1 MKKKLTA
8 VALVVCMLAIM
19 LVGASLAYF
28 TDKDQVANTFTV
40 GNVKIDLYET
50 KKDEDGKTI
59 VDNDG
64 NPMRFDGITFDDAI
78 VPGRVFA
85 KDPTIKVE
93 TGSQDAYIFL
103 DMTINKYKSLCPV
116 MAQDAVADT
125 TIAYTEDDFQACMKQ
140 TNNGI
145 KFSTTEFLAQMK
157 AKPAVFRAIVDKWF
171 DGINHEQW
179 KTCGFFYNV
188 DDTDT
193 TKDGNYMTIR
203 FAYIGKDTVSAE
215 DAPITFMTA
224 FHMPKSV
231 TQEMVENTKAN
242 VTAFNDAKVGFKMNF
257 TAYAIQADQI
267 ANVSDAFTALF
278 GTKTELGAYWHPV
291 DQQ

>member
-40 GNVKIDLYET
+40 GNVKIDLYEHIGN
-50 KKDEDGKTI
+50 EKT
-59 VDNDG
+59 DT
-64 NPMRFDGITFDDAI
+64 GIAFTDTI
-78 VPGRVFA
+78 VPGRRFA
-85 KDPTIKVE
+85 KDPTIEVKD
-93 TGSQDAYIFL
+93 GSQKAYIFL

-203 FAYIGKDTVSAE
+203 FAYIGSADDTLAAGETV
-215 DAPITFMTA
+215 TFMSA
-224 FHMPKSV
+224 FHMPDSV
-231 TQEMVENTKAN
+231 TQEMVGNKKAN
-242 VTAFNDAKVGFKMNF
+242 VNSFNTTEEEFKMNF
-257 TAYAIQADQI
+257 TAYAIQAAEI

-278 GTKTELGAYWHPV
+278 GDKLGNYWTAV
-291 DQQ
+291 DQH

>member
-50 KKDEDGKTI
+50 GANGKT
-59 VDNDG
+59 DT
-64 NPMRFDGITFDDAI
+64 GITFTDAI

-93 TGSQDAYIFL
+93 TGSQNAYIFL

-116 MAQDAVADT
+116 MAQDAAADDN
-125 TIAYTEDDFQACMKQ
+125 IAYTEDEFNACLDPQ
-140 TNNGI
+140 NGD
-145 KFSTTEFLAQMK
+145 KFSTTKFLTQMK
-157 AKPAVFRAIVDKWF
+157 EKPAVFRAIVNKWF
-171 DGINHEQW
+171 DGIDHEKW
-179 KTCGFFYNV
+179 MTCGFFYNV

-193 TKDGNYMTIR
+193 TKAGNFMTIR
-203 FAYIGKDTVSAE
+203 FAYVGKDTVSAA
-215 DAPITFMTA
+215 DDPITFMTA

-267 ANVSDAFTALF
+267 DDVSAAFTALF
-278 GTKTELGAYWHPV
+278 GDNLGNYWTAV
-291 DQQ
+291 DQH

>member
-28 TDKDQVANTFTV
+28 TDKDQVENTFTV

-50 KKDEDGKTI
+50 GVNGKT
-59 VDNDG
+59 DT
-64 NPMRFDGITFDDAI
+64 GITFTDAI

-85 KDPTIKVE
+85 KNPTIEVE
-93 TGSQDAYIFL
+93 DGSQNAYIFL

-116 MAQDAVADT
+116 MAQDAIADT
-125 TIAYTEDDFQACMKQ
+125 TIDYTENEFQACMKQ

-157 AKPAVFRAIVDKWF
+157 AKPAVFRAIVNKWF

-203 FAYIGKDTVSAE
+203 FAYIGKDTVSAA
-215 DAPITFMTA
+215 DGPITFMTA

-231 TQEMVENTKAN
+231 TQEMVENEKAN
-242 VTAFNDAKVGFKMNF
+242 VNSFNTTEEEFKMNF

>member
-40 GNVKIDLYET
+40 GNVKIDLYEHIGN
-50 KKDEDGKTI
+50 EKTDTG
-59 VDNDG
+59 VA
-64 NPMRFDGITFDDAI
+64 FTDAI
-78 VPGRVFA
+78 VPGRSFA
-85 KDPTIKVE
+85 KDPTIEVKD
-93 TGSQDAYIFL
+93 GSQDAYIFL

-116 MAQDAVADT
+116 MAQDAAADKE
-125 TIAYTEDDFQACMKQ
+125 IAYTEDDFNKCLDPQ
-140 TNNGI
+140 NGN
-145 KFSTTEFLAQMK
+145 KFSTTKFLAQMK

-171 DGINHEQW
+171 DDINHEQW

-193 TKDGNYMTIR
+193 TKAGNFMTIR

-231 TQEMVENTKAN
+231 TQEMVENTKAH
-242 VTAFNDAKVGFKMNF
+242 VTAFNYAKVGFKMNF

-267 ANVSDAFTALF
+267 DDVSAAFTALF
-278 GTKTELGAYWHPV
+278 GTKDELGDYWTAV
-291 DQQ
+291 DQH

>member
-28 TDKDQVANTFTV
+28 TDKDQVENTFTV
-40 GNVKIDLYET
+40 GNVKIDLYEHIGQ
-50 KKDEDGKTI
+50 EKTE
-59 VDNDG
+59 
-64 NPMRFDGITFDDAI
+64 DGITFEEAI

-85 KDPTIKVE
+85 KDPTIEVE
-93 TGSQDAYIFL
+93 DGSQPAYIFL

-116 MAQDAVADT
+116 MAQDAAADDN
-125 TIAYTEDDFQACMKQ
+125 IAYTEADFNECLDSQ
-140 TNNGI
+140 NGN
-145 KFSTTEFLAQMK
+145 KFSTRKFLEQMK
-157 AKPAVFRAIVDKWF
+157 AKPAVFRAIVNKWF
-171 DGINHEQW
+171 DGINHDQW

-193 TKDGNYMTIR
+193 TQAGNFMTIR
-203 FAYIGKDTVSAE
+203 FAYIGTDTVSAA
-215 DAPITFMTA
+215 DRPITFMTA
-224 FHMPKSV
+224 FHMPESV
-231 TQEMVENTKAN
+231 TQEMVENSKAN

-267 ANVSDAFTALF
+267 DDVSAAFTALF
-278 GTKTELGAYWHPV
+278 GDSLGNYWTAV
-291 DQQ
+291 DQH